1 MDAYS
6 KTKTCASLAQ
16 FISVVTDMFK
26 IALPPKAKKHDHRLR
41 LKDKTLNSIE
51 KLFDTSAPLDNN
63 VIVEDARVIAKVV
76 SLMLTSL
83 P

>member
-6 KTKTCASLAQ
+6 KTQTCASLAQ
-16 FISVVTDMFK
+16 FIYGVTVMFK
-26 IALPPKAKKHDHRLR
+26 ITLPPKAKKHDHRLR
-41 LKDKTLNSIE
+41 LQDKTLNSIE
-51 KLFDTSAPLDNN
+51 MLFDTSAPLDNN
-63 VIVEDARVIAKVV
+63 VIVEDVRVIAKVV